1 MADGPASVPTNR
13 SFDDPLARAGAWID
27 SANSSGGLDRV
38 ELGDPVV
45 VKETGANAA
54 FSLGEPLGRID

>member
-1 MADGPASVPTNR
+1 LGR
-13 SFDDPLARAGAWID
+13 QRQFAGR
-27 SANSSGGLDRV
+27 LDRV
-38 ELGDPVV
+38 ELGDAVV